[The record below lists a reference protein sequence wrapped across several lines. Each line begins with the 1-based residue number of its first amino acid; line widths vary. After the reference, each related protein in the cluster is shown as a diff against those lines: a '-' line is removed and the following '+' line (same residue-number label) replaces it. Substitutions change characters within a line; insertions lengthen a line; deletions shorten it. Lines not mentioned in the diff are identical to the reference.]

1 MESRYIDLINK
12 WSKSLDGV
20 FTLSDLAVL
29 FSETSRSNLFKI
41 LNKLI
46 NENIL
51 ISVKRGLYALPGS
64 DLGVISNRICR
75 SSYTSMGSV
84 LADKLVI
91 GSAPVRR
98 IQAVKVG
105 PPRTYDFALGKI
117 EHFSIASRLYFG
129 FENKNGLNVA
139 LPEKAFLDACYFY
152 YKGKRFSFDLD
163 TDVNMEQL
171 NRSLIQEF
179 LSEYDKRFITFYKS
193 RWKI

>member
-1 MESRYIDLINK
+1 MESRYIYLINK

-29 FSETSRSNLFKI
+29 FSETSRPNLFKI
-41 LNKLI
+41 INKLI

-51 ISVKRGLYALPGS
+51 VSVKRGLYSVPGAS
-64 DLGVISNRICR
+64 LNVISNRICK
-75 SSYTSMGSV
+75 SSYISMGSV
-84 LADKLVI
+84 LAENLVI
-91 GSAPVRR
+91 GSVPVRR

-105 PPRTYDFALGKI
+105 PPRKYDFALGKI
-117 EHFSIASRLYFG
+117 EHFSIADRLYFG
-129 FENKNGLNVA
+129 YENKNGFNIA

-163 TDVNMEQL
+163 TDVDLEQM